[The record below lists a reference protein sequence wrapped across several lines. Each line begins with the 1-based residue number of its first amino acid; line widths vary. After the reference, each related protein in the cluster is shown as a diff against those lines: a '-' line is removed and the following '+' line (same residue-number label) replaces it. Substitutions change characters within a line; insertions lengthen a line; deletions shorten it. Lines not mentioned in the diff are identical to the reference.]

1 MSVTDI
7 IYRSEVAKK
16 AKKETMANI
25 VHGLYERIDTMWREI
40 QDSDHDDVTQVDL
53 LKAFIIAVMMNA
65 EHMGES
71 DEIYLVTQL
80 GVLMGYDFMRMAEQG
95 QSSTDAVAN
104 PDEYKKPKPSN
115 LN

>member
-1 MSVTDI
+1 MRVTDV
-7 IYRSEVAKK
+7 IYKSKIAQD

-71 DEIYLVTQL
+71 DEVYLVTQL

-95 QSSTDAVAN
+95 QSSTDALGN
-104 PDEYKKPKPSN
+104 PDESKKPNPSN